1 MKHSII
7 SILKLSDPS
16 LLSARPV
23 SPSYGLG
30 WAGLGWAGLGWADRS
45 NFQLIVAKLST
56 RTLLLYYFGHELL
69 KMQRASI
76 VIALKNI

>member
-23 SPSYGLG
+23 SPSY
-30 WAGLGWAGLGWADRS
+30 GLGWAGLGWADRS